1 MVVNE
6 GSSGSEATAL
16 EAEAGAAKNDLS
28 TVGAAVDFGDDSCAV
43 SISPPR
49 LTGTEAAGGWGLREL
64 FLAELFS
71 IEPAVG
77 FCANEEVE
85 DKAVRTKTAMAR
97 APFMSDIYLVLT

>member
-71 IEPAVG
+71 IGPAVG